1 MVKHVFRLPGEAD
14 LIDELSGQQ
23 IVNDRFN
30 SQRGQPVRVKPRTE
44 DCRCAQRAL
53 CPWVESI
60 DASSD
65 SCLQRDRHAHL
76 ANL

>member
-30 SQRGQPVRVKPRTE
+30 AQRGQPVAEFRNAGAGR
-44 DCRCAQRAL
+44 
-53 CPWVESI
+53 ESF
-60 DASSD
+60 
-65 SCLQRDRHAHL
+65 
-76 ANL
+76 